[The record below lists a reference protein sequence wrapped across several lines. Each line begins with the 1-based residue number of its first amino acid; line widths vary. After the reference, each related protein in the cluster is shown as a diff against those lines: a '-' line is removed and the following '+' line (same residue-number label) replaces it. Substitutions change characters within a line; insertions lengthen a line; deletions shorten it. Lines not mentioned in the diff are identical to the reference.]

1 MLAEFARSLFLRQ
14 MKHTNKQ
21 DRMHVLHK
29 GLRITLK
36 YTSLKQHPTPN
47 PPPPQKKRQKTKK
60 QTPHPKIF
68 ICIIKKFLFF
78 NFVISN
84 NLAKFSRN

>member
-47 PPPPQKKRQKTKK
+47 PPPKKKTKNQKTNTPPQNIYLHYKK
-60 QTPHPKIF
+60 V
-68 ICIIKKFLFF
+68 
-78 NFVISN
+78 FV
-84 NLAKFSRN
+84 F